1 MRQQRTH
8 LEINAGNLLET
19 AAAIL
24 AAYGVYRLAGMGWAL
39 IVGFV
44 LLVALAE
51 WVFPTSV
58 WRVPL
63 PSRPQPRERLRARS
77 HALAIRWYRA
87 KDGWRRRRQA

>member
-1 MRQQRTH
+1 MRQRAYLQ
-8 LEINAGNLLET
+8 INAGNLLEV
-19 AAAIL
+19 AAA
-24 AAYGVYRLAGMGWAL
+24 AVGMYGVYWLAGLGWAL
-39 IVGFV
+39 IAAFI

-77 HALAIRWYRA
+77 QALAIRWYRA
-87 KDGWRRRRQA
+87 KDGWRRRRRP